1 MIIRPDTKAK
11 LIKCDVKIDPD
22 GNNYPT
28 MHIQYLVE
36 TEYEKLLVDIP
47 EAVLPLRPN
56 RLTPDLD
63 FYCISVGNNIS
74 YKIKLDDDVC
84 CMIEANGELSDV
96 KYAYAEKTLERYPRK
111 MSIEEIEN
119 KLGYPIEIVSK
130 KKGDIS

>member
-1 MIIRPDTKAK
+1 MKIKPDAKAK
-11 LIKCDVKIDPD
+11 LIKCDVKIDPE
-22 GNNYPT
+22 GQNYPT
-28 MHIQYLVE
+28 MHVQYLVE

-47 EAVLPLRPN
+47 EAVLPLRAN
-56 RLTPDLD
+56 RLIPELNIRAVSD
-63 FYCISVGNNIS
+63 CIS

-84 CMIEANGELSDV
+84 YMRKANGELSDV
-96 KYAYAEKTLERYPRK
+96 KYAYAEKILERYPRK

>member
-1 MIIRPDTKAK
+1 MKIKPDAKAK

-22 GNNYPT
+22 GKNYPT
-28 MHIQYLVE
+28 MHVQYLIE

-56 RLTPDLD
+56 RFTPDLN
-63 FYCISVGNNIS
+63 ISAYIDNIS

-84 CMIEANGELSDV
+84 YMREADGELSDV
-96 KYAYAEKTLERYPRK
+96 KYACAEKILERYPRK
-111 MSIEEIEN
+111 MSVEEIED

-130 KKGDIS
+130 KK

>member
-1 MIIRPDTKAK
+1 MKIEPDAKTK
-11 LIKCDVKIDPD
+11 LIKCDVKIDPE
-22 GNNYPT
+22 GKNYPT

-47 EAVLPLRPN
+47 EAVLPLRANQLVPELN
-56 RLTPDLD
+56 IRAVSD
-63 FYCISVGNNIS
+63 CIS

-84 CMIEANGELSDV
+84 YMREANGELSDV
-96 KYAYAEKTLERYPRK
+96 KYAYGEKILERYPRK
-111 MSIEEIEN
+111 MSVEEIEN

>member
-1 MIIRPDTKAK
+1 MKIKPDAKAK
-11 LIKCDVKIDPD
+11 LIKCDVKIDPE
-22 GNNYPT
+22 GKNYPT

-56 RLTPDLD
+56 QLVPELNIRAVSD
-63 FYCISVGNNIS
+63 CIS

-84 CMIEANGELSDV
+84 YMREANGELSDV
-96 KYAYAEKTLERYPRK
+96 QYAYAEKTLERYPRK
-111 MSIEEIEN
+111 MSVEEIEN

-130 KKGDIS
+130 KK

>member
-1 MIIRPDTKAK
+1 MKIKPDAKAK

-22 GNNYPT
+22 GKNYPT
-28 MHIQYLVE
+28 MHVQYLVE

-56 RLTPDLD
+56 RLTPDLN
-63 FYCISVGNNIS
+63 ISAYIDNIS

-84 CMIEANGELSDV
+84 YMREADGELSDT

-111 MSIEEIEN
+111 MSVEEIEN
-119 KLGYPIEIVSK
+119 KLGYPIEIISK
-130 KKGDIS
+130 KKGET

>member
-1 MIIRPDTKAK
+1 MIIKPDAKAK
-11 LIKCDVKIDPD
+11 LIKCDVKIDPE
-22 GNNYPT
+22 GKNYPT
-28 MHIQYLVE
+28 MHVQYLVE

-47 EAVLPLRPN
+47 EAVLPLRAN
-56 RLTPDLD
+56 QLVSELNIRAVSDA
-63 FYCISVGNNIS
+63 IS

-84 CMIEANGELSDV
+84 YMRDANGELSDV

>member
-1 MIIRPDTKAK
+1 MKIKPNDKAK
-11 LIKCDVKIDPD
+11 LIKCDVKIDPEVK
-22 GNNYPT
+22 NYPR

-56 RLTPDLD
+56 RLTPDLN
-63 FYCISVGNNIS
+63 ISPYSGDIS

-84 CMIEANGELSDV
+84 YMREANGELSDA

-130 KKGDIS
+130 KKG

>member
-1 MIIRPDTKAK
+1 MKIKPDAKAK
-11 LIKCDVKIDPD
+11 LIKCDVKIDPE
-22 GNNYPT
+22 GKNYPT
-28 MHIQYLVE
+28 MHVQYLVE

-56 RLTPDLD
+56 RFTPDLN
-63 FYCISVGNNIS
+63 ISAYIDNIS

-84 CMIEANGELSDV
+84 YMREANGELSDA
-96 KYAYAEKTLERYPRK
+96 KYAYAEKTLELYPRK
-111 MSIEEIEN
+111 MSVEEIED